1 MGWKANAIGRNAKTV
16 REFLEKNWTAEAVD
30 TEEGATKLAVK
41 ALLEVVQ
48 LGGNLEIAVMRKGD
62 DPKQM
67 KMLPVETIEKYVA
80 EIEEEKEKE
89 AADKTKKKAGSTTDA

>member
-1 MGWKANAIGRNAKTV
+1 
-16 REFLEKNWTAEAVD
+16 
-30 TEEGATKLAVK
+30 
-41 ALLEVVQ
+41 
-48 LGGNLEIAVMRKGD
+48 MRKGD

-89 AADKTKKKAGSTTDA
+89 AADKTKKKAGSSTDAKS